1 MATTSNA
8 FWMNDLEIW
17 QHNLWV
23 AEMMMMMAT
32 TLLMI
37 PAATEGS
44 LCALAHSALAHTYY
58 VK

>member
-1 MATTSNA
+1 
-8 FWMNDLEIW
+8 MNDLEIW

-37 PAATEGS
+37 PASTEGS

>member
-1 MATTSNA
+1 M
-8 FWMNDLEIW
+8 
-17 QHNLWV
+17 

-37 PAATEGS
+37 PAFTEGS
-44 LCALAHSALAHTYY
+44 LCALAYTYY